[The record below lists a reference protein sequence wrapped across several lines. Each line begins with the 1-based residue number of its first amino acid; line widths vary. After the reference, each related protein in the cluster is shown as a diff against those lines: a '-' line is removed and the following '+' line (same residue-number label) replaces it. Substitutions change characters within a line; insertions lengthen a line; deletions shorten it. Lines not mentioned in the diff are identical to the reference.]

1 MNKIAIFSAS
11 FSLFLLISC
20 SPKYYVPNTQNVPLI
35 HAQGQTNL
43 SVAGNGN
50 QVEFQGAYGINDA
63 LALQLNGGLVI
74 PQEEDNGNGGSGNV
88 IEGGLG
94 YYRNL
99 NTNLLFDVYA
109 LVGFG
114 SMKNDF
120 PSTLPAFPNTTG
132 KISANMLRVGLQPSI
147 SYHQK
152 YFSIS
157 GSARIASL
165 NYNNIEGSL
174 IFDEEDQVDYL
185 NDNKS
190 NFLIEPA
197 LTLRG
202 GLEKLKIQ
210 IQLAKS
216 FNVSNSSFKQD
227 DSLLSVGLNF
237 NFQ

>member
-1 MNKIAIFSAS
+1 MNKFLNLCIAI
-11 FSLFLLISC
+11 SLFLSIGC
-20 SPKYYVPNTQNVPLI
+20 SPKYYVPNTQNVPMVS
-35 HAQGQTNL
+35 AQGQTNL

-63 LALQLNGGLVI
+63 LALQINGGLVI
-74 PQEEDNGNGGSGNV
+74 PQEEDNGNGGSGKL

-94 YYRNL
+94 YYSNI
-99 NTNLLFDVYA
+99 NAGLLFDVYA
-109 LVGFG
+109 LIGFG

-120 PSTLPAFPNTTG
+120 PTTVPTYPNTTG
-132 KISANMLRVGLQPSI
+132 KISAKMVRLGLQPSI

-157 GSARIASL
+157 GSARISSL
-165 NYNNIEGSL
+165 SYNNVEGSL
-174 IFDEEDQVDYL
+174 IFEDVDQVRYL
-185 NDNKS
+185 EDNKS
-190 NFLIEPA
+190 NFMIEPA

-202 GLEKLKIQ
+202 GLEKLKVQ

-216 FNVSNSSFKQD
+216 FNLSNSSFKQD
-227 DSLLSVGLNF
+227 DTLLSVGLNF